1 MHERRRPGGELD
13 LAKSFPNRGAI
24 STRLRR
30 IPPRRGFLA
39 QKTSESARIA
49 RKSRVNNHRGH
60 HRFWRDCGRRAI
72 AGPPD
77 SQYSYACN
85 LIIPV
90 RSSLNLGEKSMKKT
104 FAATVAAAALLA
116 STAAGFAADLPVK
129 ARPYVPPMI
138 WTWTGFYIGAHVGA
152 GWGTTESTI
161 TAASFAPAV
170 AFSVPVS
177 QDSRSGFLGGV
188 QAGYN
193 WQAGWAVFGIQ
204 GDIAG
209 ADIKGTTPCTIF
221 GI

>member
-1 MHERRRPGGELD
+1 MHERCARQRTGPRKIFSQSGRNID
-13 LAKSFPNRGAI
+13 PTAAH
-24 STRLRR
+24 STPAGL
-30 IPPRRGFLA
+30 FLA
-39 QKTSESARIA
+39 QKASESARIA
-49 RKSRVNNHRGH
+49 RKSRVNDHGGH

-129 ARPYVPPMI
+129 ARPYAAPAPI

-152 GWGTTESTI
+152 GWGTTESTL
-161 TAASFAPAV
+161 TDVRFPGGVLLTGASIPI
-170 AFSVPVS
+170 S
-177 QDSRSGFLGGV
+177 QDSRSGFL
-188 QAGYN
+188 
-193 WQAGWAVFGIQ
+193 
-204 GDIAG
+204 
-209 ADIKGTTPCTIF
+209 
-221 GI
+221 